1 MRIIL
6 ALAAVALIAS
16 PARAQYGYDSSGYG
30 SSLGSSYGQQPV
42 FVRSHVRSDGAFVPS
57 HFRTRADNTQTNNW
71 SSYPN
76 VNPYTGEMGRRTPR
90 Y

>member
-1 MRIIL
+1 MRSLLSL
-6 ALAAVALIAS
+6 ALVAFAAL
-16 PARAQYGYDSSGYG
+16 PAQAQYGYDSNSGLYTRG
-30 SSLGSSYGQQPV
+30 AFDQPV
-42 FVRSHVRSDGAFVPS
+42 RVRAHVRSDGSYVPS
-57 HFRTRADNTQTNNW
+57 HYRTRADNTQTNNW